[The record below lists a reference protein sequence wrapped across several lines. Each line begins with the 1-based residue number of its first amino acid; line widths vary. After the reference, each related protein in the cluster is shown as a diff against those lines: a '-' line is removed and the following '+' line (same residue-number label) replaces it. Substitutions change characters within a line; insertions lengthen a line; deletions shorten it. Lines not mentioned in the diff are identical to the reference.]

1 MMVTAKM
8 YRKQLKD
15 ADIAEIIK
23 TRDFLIDEIR
33 EYEDAKSK
41 GCEVLM
47 CPDPFALYLN
57 NHECLIEI
65 SKMILERITS
75 ENCNEVFERLND
87 C

>member
-33 EYEDAKSK
+33 E
-41 GCEVLM
+41 
-47 CPDPFALYLN
+47 
-57 NHECLIEI
+57 
-65 SKMILERITS
+65 
-75 ENCNEVFERLND
+75 
-87 C
+87 